1 MASLQI
7 KWDPLVG
14 KRSIFIVHIQ
24 KLRGENFPSNLT
36 PFSVNLLEFF
46 LHVTYFLILSFF
58 LSVFCFLL
66 FSLSPISRSFHL
78 SSCVYFLSL
87 LSFSHVIQ
95 HPSLSFF
102 LSSLFS
108 GFFGLLSP
116 PTPSSTSLLFHTFF
130 LHLSFISGFPLS
142 SFSPLC
148 SLFVSSLLSSK

>member
-1 MASLQI
+1 M
-7 KWDPLVG
+7 G

-102 LSSLFS
+102 LSSLFFRILWS
-108 GFFGLLSP
+108 PFSSHSLLHVSPFSYIFSSSLFHLRLSP
-116 PTPSSTSLLFHTFF
+116 LLFLPSLLTFRF
-130 LHLSFISGFPLS
+130 F
-142 SFSPLC
+142 
-148 SLFVSSLLSSK
+148 SSL